1 MNKYYGKLIFD
12 YAKKGRQAYSLPQEE
27 LPELS
32 FVNLKKDQL
41 PLPEVSE
48 IDVVRHY
55 TKLSTLNYGVD
66 SGFYPLGS
74 CTMKYNPKINEDIAG
89 LSDILA
95 LHPLAAVDS
104 LQGILKI
111 LYDCEQS
118 LCHIFGYERFTLQPL
133 AGAQGEL
140 TGLLLI
146 RAYHLHNQQTQRKI
160 ILVPDSSHGTN
171 PASAAQAGFKLVTI
185 KSNENGAVDLVEL
198 KKHLNDEVAGLML
211 TNPSTIGL
219 FEENILEISCL
230 VHKAGGL
237 LYYDGA
243 NANAIMAKA
252 KPAQMGFDI
261 CHLNLH
267 KTFSTPHGGGGPGS
281 GPVGVVKELV
291 SFLPNDT
298 IEYDEKNN
306 KYYFGQSTNSIGRMH
321 SFHGNIGVV
330 LKAYAYIR
338 INGFAGLKMASE
350 AAVLNANYIKARLKD
365 YYDIPFAQHCQHE
378 FVISAKNFKKEYG
391 VSALDIAKRL
401 LEEGYHPPTI
411 YFPLIVNECLMIE
424 PTETETKETLDAFCD
439 VMIKIAQEIKTK
451 PESFQ
456 EMPLTTPVRR
466 LNEVQAVKEPDL
478 NYFK

>member
-1 MNKYYGKLIFD
+1 MKKYYGKLIFD
-12 YAKKGRQAYSLPQEE
+12 YSKEGRCAYSLPDEA

-32 FVNLKKDQL
+32 FADLKKDKL
-41 PLPEVSE
+41 RLPEVSE

-66 SGFYPLGS
+66 NGFYPLGS
-74 CTMKYNPKINEDIAG
+74 CTMKYNPKINEDIAALEAL
-89 LSDILA
+89 LS
-95 LHPLAAVDS
+95 LHPLADVDT

-111 LYDCEQS
+111 LYEFERS
-118 LCHIFGYERFTLQPL
+118 LCQIFGYDRFTLQPV
-133 AGAQGEL
+133 AGAHGEL

-146 RAYHLHNQQTQRKI
+146 RAYHLHNKQTQRKI

-185 KSNENGAVDLVEL
+185 KSNESGAVDLAEL

-211 TNPSTIGL
+211 TNPSTLGL
-219 FEENILEISCL
+219 FEENILEISRL
-230 VHKAGGL
+230 VHEAGGL

-243 NANAIMAKA
+243 NANAIMGQA

-281 GPVGVVKELV
+281 GPVGVVEKLV
-291 SFLPNDT
+291 PFLPNDT

-306 KYYFGQSTNSIGRMH
+306 KYYFEQSADSIGRMH
-321 SFHGNIGVV
+321 SFHGNIGVAI
-330 LKAYAYIR
+330 KAYAYIK
-338 INGFAGLKMASE
+338 INGFAGLKGASE

-365 YYDIPFAQHCQHE
+365 HYDIPFKQHCQHE
-378 FVISAKNFKKEYG
+378 FVISAKNLKKEYG

-439 VMIKIAQEIKTK
+439 VMIKIADEIKTK
-451 PESFQ
+451 PESFHD
-456 EMPLTTPVRR
+456 MPLSTPIRR
-466 LNEVQAVKEPDL
+466 LDEVKAVKEPNL
-478 NYFK
+478 NYFN